1 MRLLAPFLLILLSS
15 CVIGQNKHPR
25 PRDLS
30 PGWLV
35 DRPRVL
41 AIQAEPP
48 EVQPGEQAAFHALVA
63 GALEDQTSTIIWLAC
78 PPTTA
83 GGIGFGCDLDLADV
97 DLETATIEELLELGF
112 IGFEPYLM
120 PYYTP
125 NQDLLDGLEEGREK
139 NEGLHVLIQVS
150 VLPEDM
156 EASAELDFNEV
167 EVAYKR
173 LVVSESTTP
182 NENPGIA
189 TFTVDGVPIPEG
201 AVVEVDTFQN
211 YELSLILRDDAAPEY
226 EYIDHEGNVEIRQE
240 EPYISWFS
248 TGGTVNEEYTLIPHF
263 GSTWES
269 PGDAGESGTWWAVLR
284 DRRGGM
290 SWASRDWRVRD

>member
-1 MRLLAPFLLILLSS
+1 MIRMVPFLFILLTS

-30 PGWLV
+30 PSWLV

-48 EVQPGEQAAFHALVA
+48 EVQPGEQAAFHALVV
-63 GALEDQTSTIIWLAC
+63 GTPQDQTSMVIWLAC

-83 GGIGFGCDLDLADV
+83 GGIGFGCDIDLGDV
-97 DLETATIEELLELGF
+97 DLENATIEEMMELGF

-125 NQDLLDGLEEGREK
+125 TEDLLDGLAEGRER

-150 VLPEDM
+150 VLPQNM
-156 EASAELDFNEV
+156 EATEEIDFAEV

-182 NENPGIA
+182 NENPEIA
-189 TFTVDGVPIPEG
+189 SFTVDGVPIPEG
-201 AVVEVDTFQN
+201 ATVEVDTYQN
-211 YELSLILRDDAAPEY
+211 YELSLILRDSAVAEY
-226 EYIDHEGNVEIRQE
+226 EYINRDGDVELRTE
-240 EPYISWFS
+240 EPYIAWFS
-248 TGGTVNEEYTLIPHF
+248 TGGTVNESVTLIPYF
-263 GSTWES
+263 ESTWES
-269 PGDAGESGTWWAVLR
+269 PREAGETGTWWAVLR

-290 SWASRDWRVRD
+290 SWSSRSWKVRD